1 MSFPYYRC
9 THHHIDPKA
18 PALSIKHLYTRAL
31 HHPKDYSLADISLE
45 AKTGERIALVGR
57 NGAGKSTLLQ
67 TIAGLVP
74 YARGELSL
82 FGHPPKACQHQV
94 SYLPQNTK
102 IDWDFPILVEA
113 FILTGRYVH
122 LGWLQKPGP
131 KDYDAV
137 EEALDCLKLS
147 HLRRRTLNQLSG
159 GERQRALLARTLV
172 HKAQLLLLDEPLNA
186 IDTQTQIL
194 IEGILD
200 TLKQEG
206 KTILMATH
214 DTACLHSGFDKMLH
228 LEAGKQTPI

>member
-1 MSFPYYRC
+1 MFFPYYRC

-18 PALSIKHLYTRAL
+18 PALSIQHLYTQAL
-31 HHPKDYSLADISLE
+31 HSSQAYSLADITIE
-45 AKTGERIALVGR
+45 AKGGERIALVGR

-74 YARGELSL
+74 YTQGKISL

-113 FILTGRYVH
+113 FVLTGRYVH
-122 LGWLQKPGP
+122 LGWLKKPGP
-131 KDYDAV
+131 TDYEAV
-137 EEALDCLKLS
+137 DEALELLELS
-147 HLRRRTLNQLSG
+147 SLRRRALQQLSG
-159 GERQRALLARTLV
+159 GERQRTLLARTLV

-186 IDTQTQIL
+186 IDTHTQVL
-194 IEGILD
+194 IEQILD
-200 TLKQEG
+200 TLKEEG

-214 DTACLHSGFDKMLH
+214 DTACLRSGFDSTLH
-228 LEAGKQTPI
+228 LEEGRQKFI